1 MTLLELSKAELLAL
15 DKIIADEEFDYRVTL
30 DTDGVY
36 MKGEWMHV
44 LKLRQKYLQVLIQK
58 LEE

>member
-36 MKGEWMHV
+36 MKGEWMHA